1 VISGLPARIFQS
13 DFPAF
18 NYLCQMENEDNHLHA
33 YVYSAEMVEFVTS
46 ANEFCR
52 FLEQLNEVDG
62 RLFIEGTVSLLSR
75 IYAAV
80 IRIGE
85 TEPVNDSPLEVLV
98 TEMEWNLIEKRISTL
113 LGAHNDYIRPAT
125 EDEFDRSEL
134 VTQTISEDV
143 ADIYQEMRDFIH
155 VYSRGL
161 EALMSDAAWEVKQRF
176 GEHWGIKLLR
186 SLTALHPLYVN
197 GIDPGA
203 DLETREKEDWWG
215 QDF

>member
-1 VISGLPARIFQS
+1 
-13 DFPAF
+13 
-18 NYLCQMENEDNHLHA
+18 MKNEGNHLNT
-33 YVYSAEMVEFVTS
+33 YVYSGEMVEFVTS

-62 RLFIEGTVSLLSR
+62 RLFIEGSVSLLAR

-98 TEMEWNLIEKRISTL
+98 TEMDWNLIEQRISAL

-134 VTQTISEDV
+134 VTQTISEDL

-155 VYSRGL
+155 IYSRGL
-161 EALMSDAAWEVKQRF
+161 EALMNDAAWEVKQRF
-176 GEHWGIKLLR
+176 GEQWGIKLLR
-186 SLTALHPLYVN
+186 SLSALHLLYVN

-203 DLETREKEDWWG
+203 DPDTREEDDRWG
-215 QDF
+215 QEF